1 MTIPSL
7 FFSLSEKTIHQV
19 AEIRQKRSTDA
30 TLQKKFKALIW
41 TILFIT
47 IFFFAPRDTVKML

>member
-30 TLQKKFKALIW
+30 TLQKKFKALI
-41 TILFIT
+41 
-47 IFFFAPRDTVKML
+47 